1 MNMERTEGGTKV
13 FIDAVVLEFVD
24 DSRPPRMSRT
34 AWVNYLLQ
42 EAMLSMKKR
51 YES

>member
-1 MNMERTEGGTKV
+1 MQPVKV
-13 FIDAVVLEFVD
+13 FIDPEILKIVD
-24 DSRPPRMSRT
+24 GSKPPVMSRT

-42 EAMLSMKKR
+42 LGAVQAKKN